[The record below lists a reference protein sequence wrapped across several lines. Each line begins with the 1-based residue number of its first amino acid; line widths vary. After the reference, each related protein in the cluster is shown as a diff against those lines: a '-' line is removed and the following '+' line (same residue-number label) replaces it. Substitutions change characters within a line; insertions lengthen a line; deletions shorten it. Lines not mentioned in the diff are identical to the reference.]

1 MSADLSGRAIQRAM
15 IELKDVTK
23 AYRVGSKWRIVLD
36 DVSFVF
42 PTGVSVGVLGLNGAG
57 KSTLLR
63 LVGGIEPPDHGKI
76 YRDVRVSWPIG
87 FSGGLHRGMTGREN
101 ARFISRL
108 YGGSPGKI
116 ERFTEEFTE
125 LGIYFDMPIK
135 TYSSGMKARLAFAIS
150 MASEFDCYLV
160 DEVIAVGD
168 KRFNLKYR
176 RAFRERLAN
185 ATVIMV
191 SHSAETIRQ
200 ECDMGAI
207 LHNGQLELFESVDR
221 ALEIYENELV

>member
-1 MSADLSGRAIQRAM
+1 M
-15 IELKDVTK
+15 IELESVTK
-23 AYRVGSKWRIVLD
+23 AYRAGSKWRMILD
-36 DVSFVF
+36 DVSIVF
-42 PTGVSVGVLGLNGAG
+42 PSGASVGVLGLNGAG

-63 LVGGIEPPDHGKI
+63 LIGGIEPPDYGKI
-76 YRDVRVSWPIG
+76 HRDVRVSWPIG
-87 FSGGLHRGMTGREN
+87 FAGGLHRGMTGREN
-101 ARFISRL
+101 ARFIGRL
-108 YGGSPGKI
+108 YGGSPRKI
-116 ERFTEEFTE
+116 EQFAEDFTE
-125 LGIYFDMPIK
+125 LGIYFDMPVK

-176 RAFRERLAN
+176 RAFRQRLAN

-191 SHSAETIRQ
+191 SHSPETIRS

-207 LHNGQLELFESVDR
+207 LHNGQLELFDSIDR
-221 ALEIYENELV
+221 ALAIYENELT